1 MSYFAFSRLVVVVCG
16 LFCWAILRL
25 MDYIVILGK
34 NILDMKKFGFLILVA
49 AACALVACN
58 EKPNKGEAG
67 DYTLSWDLQT
77 VLTSG
82 GTVDSVVM
90 AVNGKH
96 VQTLTDAADGIYKFE
111 GTAEDGAVAKV
122 TAYINHSEFVANV
135 LAALE
140 AGTISVDNDTQCA
153 VGTPINDDVRGMVSS
168 FLNDQTASALASY
181 IADNAADLRAL
192 LVLGNEAVR
201 SMSAPTDMQK
211 LFEQMSPKLKNSAYG
226 KEIKVAIDKT
236 CSTLAGAKFVDFAA
250 TYNGKTQRLSDYV
263 GKGKLVVADF
273 WASWCGTCRK
283 EIPNLIN
290 IHEKYGDKV
299 LVLGI
304 ATWDNP
310 EDTEK
315 AIAELKIPYPQML
328 NTQKAG
334 SDAYSI
340 TGIPEIIV
348 FAPDGTILHRG
359 LRGQE
364 LENAVVEYL
373 QTHP

>member
-1 MSYFAFSRLVVVVCG
+1 
-16 LFCWAILRL
+16 
-25 MDYIVILGK
+25 
-34 NILDMKKFGFLILVA
+34 MKKFGFLILVA

-58 EKPNKGEAG
+58 EKPNKDEAG
-67 DYTLSWDLQT
+67 GYTLSWDLQT

-236 CSTLAGAKFVDFAA
+236 CSTLAGAKFVDFAV

-263 GKGKLVVADF
+263 GKGK
-273 WASWCGTCRK
+273 RK
-283 EIPNLIN
+283 
-290 IHEKYGDKV
+290 H
-299 LVLGI
+299 
-304 ATWDNP
+304 
-310 EDTEK
+310 
-315 AIAELKIPYPQML
+315 
-328 NTQKAG
+328 
-334 SDAYSI
+334 
-340 TGIPEIIV
+340 
-348 FAPDGTILHRG
+348 
-359 LRGQE
+359 
-364 LENAVVEYL
+364 
-373 QTHP
+373 

>member
-1 MSYFAFSRLVVVVCG
+1 
-16 LFCWAILRL
+16 
-25 MDYIVILGK
+25 
-34 NILDMKKFGFLILVA
+34 MKKFGFLILVA

-96 VQTLTDAADGIYKFE
+96 VQTLTEVADGIYKFE
-111 GTAEDGAVAKV
+111 GVAEDGAVAKV

-168 FLNDQTASALASY
+168 FLNDQAASALASY

-211 LFEQMSPKLKNSAYG
+211 LFEQMSPK
-226 KEIKVAIDKT
+226 
-236 CSTLAGAKFVDFAA
+236 
-250 TYNGKTQRLSDYV
+250 
-263 GKGKLVVADF
+263 
-273 WASWCGTCRK
+273 
-283 EIPNLIN
+283 
-290 IHEKYGDKV
+290 
-299 LVLGI
+299 
-304 ATWDNP
+304 
-310 EDTEK
+310 
-315 AIAELKIPYPQML
+315 
-328 NTQKAG
+328 
-334 SDAYSI
+334 
-340 TGIPEIIV
+340 
-348 FAPDGTILHRG
+348 
-359 LRGQE
+359 
-364 LENAVVEYL
+364 
-373 QTHP
+373 